1 MRWYAFP
8 PNLESSSPMAVGP
21 HPPTDF
27 PTAVAADAARPHQVG
42 FIPARIGAATITL
55 WGLVVDVVS
64 GRLFYTASALGTA
77 LFDHSMPFDAM
88 QKAPVSMEMAM
99 MFVWLRALAFMAI
112 GGVAAH
118 LLGRVDRHPSL
129 GFCFVLLATVFGF
142 GFTVVNMIF
151 AAPILHGLMWP
162 IALVGNLLAATAMA
176 GYFRRC
182 HPHLTMHP

>member
-1 MRWYAFP
+1 
-8 PNLESSSPMAVGP
+8 MAVRTHLTTGV
-21 HPPTDF
+21 
-27 PTAVAADAARPHQVG
+27 PTAVASDAARPYQEG
-42 FIPARIGAATITL
+42 IIAGLIGAATITL